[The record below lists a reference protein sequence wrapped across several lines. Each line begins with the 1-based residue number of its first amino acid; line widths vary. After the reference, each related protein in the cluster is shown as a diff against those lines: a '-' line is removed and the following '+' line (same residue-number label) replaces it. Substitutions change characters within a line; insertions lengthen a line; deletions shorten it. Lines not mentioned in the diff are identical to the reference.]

1 MHILACIKQ
10 ILDPEI
16 ATTVFRV
23 SEEKKQVVEIPG
35 MSPVISPFDAQ
46 AVEAGMRLKEADPE
60 NIKLTVVT
68 MGGEGARAIL
78 KQGLAMG
85 ADEAV
90 LLADPVFEGADAV
103 ATARTL
109 AEAAKKLGA
118 EGDDVDLIITG
129 RQAAD
134 GDVGVVGLGI
144 AELLNMPAVT
154 FVRDLKLDGGKLV
167 VERMLEDGYETIET
181 QLPAVI
187 TIAHELGKPRYTSL
201 RETMKAARK
210 PTQAWKAGDLDI
222 DEGQIGANGAHRVLE
237 RLFVP
242 VTDIECEFIE
252 AESAQAVAAQLVQ
265 KLKDAELI

>member
-1 MHILACIKQ
+1 VHILACVKQ

-23 SEEKKQVVEIPG
+23 NEEKNEVVPIPG

-46 AVEAGMRLKEADPE
+46 AVEAGMRLKETDPE
-60 NIKLTVVT
+60 NIKLTVIS
-68 MGGEGARAIL
+68 MGGEGARATL

-90 LLADPVFEGADAV
+90 LLADPAFDGADSV
-103 ATARTL
+103 STARTL
-109 AEAAKKLGA
+109 AEAAKKLG
-118 EGDDVDLIITG
+118 DIDLVITG

-144 AELLNMPAVT
+144 AELLGLPAVT
-154 FVRDLKLDGGKLV
+154 FVRDVKLDNGTLT
-167 VERMLEDGYETIET
+167 VERMLEDGYETIAM
-181 QLPAVI
+181 QLPGVI

-210 PTQAWKAGDLDI
+210 PTQVWKVDDLGLDASAV
-222 DEGQIGANGAHRVLE
+222 GAAGAHRTLE

-242 VTDIECEFIE
+242 VNTIECEFIE
-252 AESAQAVAAQLVQ
+252 AESAQAVAAQLAQ
-265 KLKDAELI
+265 KLKAAELI

>member
-1 MHILACIKQ
+1 MHILACVKQ

-23 SEEKKQVVEIPG
+23 NEEKKEVVQIPG

-46 AVEAGMRLKEADPE
+46 AVEAGMRLKDTDPE
-60 NIKLTVVT
+60 NIKLTVVS
-68 MGGEGARAIL
+68 MGGEGARVVL

-90 LLADPVFEGADAV
+90 LLADPAFEGADGV
-103 ATARTL
+103 STARAL
-109 AEAAKKLGA
+109 AETAKKLG
-118 EGDDVDLIITG
+118 DVDLIITG

-144 AELLNMPAVT
+144 AELLGLPAVT
-154 FVRDLKLDGGKLV
+154 FVRDVKLENGKLT
-167 VERMLEDGYETIET
+167 VERTLEDGFETVEIT
-181 QLPAVI
+181 LPAVI

-210 PTQAWKAGDLDI
+210 PTQAWKADDLGVDASSV
-222 DEGQIGANGAHRVLE
+222 GANGARRVLE
-237 RLFVP
+237 RLYIP
-242 VTDIECEFIE
+242 VNDIECEFIE
-252 AESAQAVAAQLVQ
+252 AESPQAVAAMLAQ

>member
-23 SEEKKQVVEIPG
+23 NEEKKEVVEIPG

-46 AVEAGMRLKEADPE
+46 AVEAGMRLKEADPD
-60 NIKLTVVT
+60 NIKLTVIT

-90 LLADPVFEGADAV
+90 LLADAAFEGADSIS
-103 ATARTL
+103 TARTL
-109 AEAAKKLGA
+109 TEAAKKLG
-118 EGDDVDLIITG
+118 DIDLIITG

-134 GDVGVVGLGI
+134 GDVGVVGLGM
-144 AELLNMPAVT
+144 AELLGWPAVT
-154 FVRDLKLDGGKLV
+154 FVRDLKLDGDKLS
-167 VERMLEDGYETIET
+167 VERMLEDGFETVET
-181 QLPAVI
+181 PLPSVI

-210 PTQAWKAGDLDI
+210 PTQAWKADDLGVDASTV
-222 DEGQIGANGAHRVLE
+222 GAAGAVRQLE
-237 RLFVP
+237 RLYIP
-242 VTDIECEFIE
+242 VNDIECEFIE
-252 AESAQAVAAQLVQ
+252 AESPQAVAAQLAQ
-265 KLKDAELI
+265 KLKDAELV

>member
-1 MHILACIKQ
+1 MHILACVKQ

-23 SEEKKQVVEIPG
+23 NEEKKEVVPIPG

-46 AVEAGMRLKEADPE
+46 AVEAGMRLKDADPD
-60 NIKLTVVT
+60 NIKLTVAS
-68 MGGEGARAIL
+68 MGGEAARAVL

-90 LLADPVFEGADAV
+90 LLSDPAFEGADAV
-103 ATARTL
+103 STARALT
-109 AEAAKKLGA
+109 AAIKKLG
-118 EGDDVDLIITG
+118 DVDLVITG

-134 GDVGVVGLGI
+134 GDVGVVGLGV
-144 AELLNMPAVT
+144 AELLGVPAIT
-154 FVRDLKLDGGKLV
+154 FVRDVKLENGKLT
-167 VERMLEDGYETIET
+167 VERMLEDGFETVET
-181 QLPAVI
+181 PLPAVI

-210 PTQAWKAGDLDI
+210 PTQAWKVDDL
-222 DEGQIGANGAHRVLE
+222 GVAASSVGAPGARRVLE
-237 RLFVP
+237 RLFIP
-242 VTDIECEFIE
+242 VNDIQCEFIE
-252 AESAQAVAAQLVQ
+252 AESPQAVAAMLAR

>member
-1 MHILACIKQ
+1 MHILACVKQ

-23 SEEKKQVVEIPG
+23 NEEKKEVVPIPG

-46 AVEAGMRLKEADPE
+46 AVEAGMRLKDTDPE
-60 NIKLTVVT
+60 NIKLTVIS
-68 MGGEGARAIL
+68 MGGESARVIL

-90 LLADPVFEGADAV
+90 LLSDPAFEGADSV
-103 ATARTL
+103 STARTL
-109 AEAAKKLGA
+109 TEAIKKLG
-118 EGDDVDLIITG
+118 DVDLVITG

-144 AELLNMPAVT
+144 AELLGMPAVT
-154 FVRDLKLDGGKLV
+154 FVRDLKLESGALT
-167 VERMLEDGYETIET
+167 VERTLEDGFETVQT
-181 QLPAVI
+181 SLPAVI

-210 PTQAWKAGDLDI
+210 PTQVWKADDLGVDAANV
-222 DEGQIGANGAHRVLE
+222 GAAGARRVME
-237 RLFVP
+237 RLFIP
-242 VTDIECEFIE
+242 VNDIECEFIE
-252 AESAQAVAAQLVQ
+252 AESPQAVAALLAQ
-265 KLKDAELI
+265 KLKAAELI

>member
-109 AEAAKKLGA
+109 AEAAKNSA
-118 EGDDVDLIITG
+118 PREMMLIS
-129 RQAAD
+129 
-134 GDVGVVGLGI
+134 L
-144 AELLNMPAVT
+144 
-154 FVRDLKLDGGKLV
+154 
-167 VERMLEDGYETIET
+167 
-181 QLPAVI
+181 LPAGRPPMVMSVWSVW
-187 TIAHELGKPRYTSL
+187 GSL
-201 RETMKAARK
+201 S
-210 PTQAWKAGDLDI
+210 
-222 DEGQIGANGAHRVLE
+222 
-237 RLFVP
+237 
-242 VTDIECEFIE
+242 C
-252 AESAQAVAAQLVQ
+252 
-265 KLKDAELI
+265 